1 MAPQKKKQQQRRR
14 LSPQQEMEAPKKTSN
29 KKRAAGNQIAA
40 ESRRSRRIQGISPAA
55 EHLMGGGLE
64 INNLNNDGNGVASLN
79 PDENHEN
86 DDEEEGDIARAPL
99 QCRNKEKYVNGVSMD
114 RAVWSSAYAHLA
126 ATGRPQMPKGARKTG
141 SGAPEAF
148 AALGALTVSA
158 GKVPSGNQ
166 SKDHKDYKHL
176 PLQEAFVAITGR
188 ADLSIFSCPQEGN
201 WLKNQETAAKNGI
214 WFTANDHRMCNIH
227 GCPGLFLWAP
237 IYVALLRVGIELP
250 DPIFQDEAQEYV
262 SSQINT
268 RGQRR
273 ARGRRGGGGTRRGQ
287 GRGRGGGLVGRR
299 QRH

>member
-1 MAPQKKKQQQRRR
+1 
-14 LSPQQEMEAPKKTSN
+14 
-29 KKRAAGNQIAA
+29 
-40 ESRRSRRIQGISPAA
+40 
-55 EHLMGGGLE
+55 
-64 INNLNNDGNGVASLN
+64 LNNDGNGVAVSVILWFSAFLKQHFLATLSPYPHAPCISFSLSKSLN

-99 QCRNKEKYVNGVSMD
+99 QCRNKKKYVNGVSMD

-262 SSQINT
+262 DSQINT

-287 GRGRGGGLVGRR
+287 GRGRGGGLVGHR
-299 QRH
+299 QHH